1 MKQLI
6 ILLIINLLFAPQPA
20 HAGFIMK
27 HNAVV
32 INNTV
37 SALETRSIVPEQ
49 KNSTEHFPAKNYS
62 CFNRVSWVGY
72 AALMSAVVGL
82 FVPAFSIIT
91 ILFGILG
98 MTRGCRADRLAT
110 LAMIAGIGE
119 LVLFLLTNSAVL
131 VL

>member
-49 KNSTEHFPAKNYS
+49 KNSTEHFPA
-62 CFNRVSWVGY
+62 
-72 AALMSAVVGL
+72 
-82 FVPAFSIIT
+82 FSIIT

-110 LAMIAGIGE
+110 LAMIVGIGE